1 MKKKINKTGQ
11 FPEYILRNWEDSDG
25 VNFAIALARITGW
38 ILHVDWW
45 SPTDNKEVI
54 ENMKSLRVYVGNN
67 SNQIYDF
74 KGKQTISTF
83 SNNIIS
89 PITKKR
95 KYNYGAI
102 VSRYYEEENLFNL
115 PLRIKPSE
123 EKIKEAQKLISN
135 NTEFLNRIPL
145 RNQPMVPAYIAA
157 KFTFGKCNPFAEAL
171 SELKGFKTTS
181 IIAKKYN
188 YMFEENKLGYVHS
201 FVLDQENNAIDVWGK
216 DTIENIA
223 KRFEIAEFE
232 LSESEHITR
241 NKILRN
247 DYPDRYEEIHN
258 ESVRIINEFF

>member
-1 MKKKINKTGQ
+1 MTKKNKKNDQ
-11 FPEYILRNWEDSDG
+11 FPEYILRNWEESDG
-25 VNFAIALARITGW
+25 VNFAIALARVTGW

-45 SPTDNKEVI
+45 SPTDNKEVV

-95 KYNYGAI
+95 RYNYGTI
-102 VSRYYEEENLFNL
+102 VSRYYDESTLFKL
-115 PLRIKPSE
+115 SLRIKPSE
-123 EKIKEAQKLISN
+123 EKIKEAQKLICN
-135 NTEFLNRIPL
+135 NAEFLSKIPL
-145 RNQPMVPAYIAA
+145 RNKPMVPAYIAA
-157 KFTFGKCNPFAEAL
+157 KFTFGKCNPFAETL
-171 SELKGFKTTS
+171 SELKGFKATA

-188 YMFEENKLGYVHS
+188 YIFEGNKLGYVHS
-201 FVLDQENNAIDVWGK
+201 FALDQENNAIDVWGK

-232 LSESEHITR
+232 LSDSVHIAR
-241 NKILRN
+241 NEMLKN

-258 ESVRIINEFF
+258 EAVRIINEYF